1 MQVLQVSLWR
11 RVDSEYGGT
20 ERRCPAWRSPQSTSV
35 ERQKRLQTQSACLA
49 CQHPLNVLPV
59 NGQFL
64 TRGPEASLSQPPLQ
78 LGYSHV
84 TQAPPISHTR
94 EPLDEGGNKGWKQVL
109 HGIHFQV
116 RVALGSAVPDF
127 SASRINHQGHGSWG

>member
-11 RVDSEYGGT
+11 RVDSEHGGT

-35 ERQKRLQTQSACLA
+35 ELQKRLETQGPPAGEHVVSAYLA

-59 NGQFL
+59 SGPFL
-64 TRGPEASLSQPPLQ
+64 TSGPEASLSQSPLQ

-94 EPLDEGGNKGWKQVL
+94 
-109 HGIHFQV
+109 
-116 RVALGSAVPDF
+116 
-127 SASRINHQGHGSWG
+127 